1 MRRATLIMFFLSLAS
16 VAGAQTV
23 RLTGELPRKEA
34 RPLEATPGLETEYGD
49 VRVSDGYRLRT
60 ILTRPAGTRGKLP
73 AIFLAQAVSCGSLEL
88 PPESQSTMR
97 QLPLRSGLAFIRV
110 ERAGTGDS
118 EGPACAALDYD
129 TEVRHYR
136 EALDQLAQHPWVDPD
151 RILIYG
157 SSLGSTTAP
166 LIAQGKNVAGI
177 FIQGGGALT
186 YLERMV
192 NFDRFFFERSGKFP
206 PMEVHDRVLKSV
218 RFNQEYLLG
227 RKTPE
232 QVERDNP
239 ELAGVWQSMRGTAE
253 APPHYGRPHAWHWQA
268 AAKNFLA
275 AWAKVEAPVLVLY
288 GQYDQFE
295 PRHGHEM
302 IVDAVNGLRP
312 GTATFVEMKGIDHS
326 LTAYPSAYAAYRE
339 EAGKLD
345 REAFLVPVL
354 GWLKSLGLS
363 TGRRGDAP

>member
-1 MRRATLIMFFLSLAS
+1 MRRATLFMFFLSLAS

-23 RLTGELPRKEA
+23 RLTGELSRKEA

-97 QLPLRSGLAFIRV
+97 QLPLRSGLAFVRV

-354 GWLKSLGLS
+354 GWLKSLRLS
-363 TGRRGDAP
+363 AHD